1 MSRSNSQID
10 LSPKQVFGII
20 AFGLA
25 GLFIVYLA
33 MAGTF
38 SVAAHE
44 QAVVLRFGKYLRT
57 DEIGRA
63 SCRERVYLA
72 V

>member
-1 MSRSNSQID
+1 MSRSNNPID
-10 LSPKQVFGII
+10 LSPKQVFGIV

-25 GLFIVYLA
+25 GLLIFYLA

-44 QAVVLRFGKYLRT
+44 QAVVLRFVRRLRWAT
-57 DEIGRA
+57 RRRPYDLG
-63 SCRERVYLA
+63 
-72 V
+72 